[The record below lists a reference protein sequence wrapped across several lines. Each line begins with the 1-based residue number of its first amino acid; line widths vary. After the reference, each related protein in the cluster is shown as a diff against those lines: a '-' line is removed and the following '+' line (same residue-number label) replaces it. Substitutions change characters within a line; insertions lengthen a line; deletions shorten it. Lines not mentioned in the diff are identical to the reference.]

1 MASFLSQTTFC
12 PACGGTGYTDIEDN
26 RARAKCAECQGN
38 GVFVKQTDALLF
50 FNSSSYFDFA
60 KREKI
65 KSLRMVYL
73 VIFGGIILVMIGVL
87 IYFFQLGSQYLQTN
101 PIKPF

>member
-26 RARAKCAECQGN
+26 HARAKCTDCQGN
-38 GVFVKQTDALLF
+38 GVFVRQSDTLLF
-50 FNSSSYFDFA
+50 FGSSSYFDFA

-65 KSLRMVYL
+65 KSLRIVYF
-73 VIFGGIILVMIGVL
+73 VILGIII
-87 IYFFQLGSQYLQTN
+87 LGFIILLLYLYSLGNKFMRSTN
-101 PIKPF
+101 LKPF